1 MARNRGARERPP
13 STNRQSMKAGFK
25 PRFQRSWFGKNWH
38 IIAILATILFIA
50 FFVRTYF
57 GYSISVDNG
66 YLVSGG
72 SDSYYHERVIDHV
85 MNTGQHLV
93 QDPMLNYP
101 GGMRNARPPLYD
113 WSVAVTGS
121 LLNAFGLDS
130 FDAMGFA
137 LVMSTAF
144 WGTLTIIPVFLMGRA
159 AFGNKAGLV
168 AALLFAIMSGHIQRS
183 VMSNADHDAMVL
195 FFAVCS
201 FYFLMLALM
210 NVKGNKWVSKWGDTS
225 SIRSGIRSYL
235 GQNKI
240 SLLYAVLSGTMLAAV
255 AMIWTGF
262 AYLVVIVLVYLLVQ
276 VLVNRFRDIDSMGV
290 VFTVGLMLLMGFAI
304 MAPVY
309 YQMNYWDTWFDIP
322 FYMFMAGMIFGG
334 YFVITRDYP
343 WTLTI
348 PVFMI
353 VGGGALF
360 VLSFTMPSLFEAL
373 ITGQGYFVQSKLYST
388 ISEAQPPDFSNLV
401 LSFGIL
407 TFWLSFAGVIYA
419 AMKVAKD
426 TSPYLIFIVVW
437 SGVSMFMAIS
447 AGRFMFNAAPA
458 FAITAGWIAAIMIDW
473 INFQDIPKT
482 LSGTTG
488 NPIQALRKAV
498 KLRHVLGA
506 LFLAFLIIVPNVWFA
521 MDAGIPSNSKEEY
534 SQQVYD
540 VMPNFLKPP
549 DYDVV
554 NGTSWY
560 FGAFSYNIP
569 LPTSYWPS
577 AWSWFSERDSDIVP
591 EAAKP
596 AFLSWWDYGF
606 EAVREGKHPTVAD
619 NFQNAYQ
626 FAGQFIT
633 CQNED
638 YAIAMLITRTLEETG
653 VSDNQTIVA
662 ILESYDVDVDKVNDI
677 MTNPSKYVKVVL
689 DHPDIYGPYDS
700 DLSAKNAEYSAM
712 QVELAVIGS
721 DNLIDL
727 YHDLREQTGIDIGYF
742 AIDGRLFPFTAFGY
756 NIFYAPASLSDHRT
770 DQFNQPYDF
779 YQILAVDQYG
789 ETHTF
794 ENVTADMV
802 IVDYT
807 IEYKEMFYESMLYRT
822 FMGYGPYDIGY
833 TSQGIPG
840 ISGSL
845 VNLPPM
851 QGWNLTHFRMVYRTA
866 YYNPYP
872 TALVPDHPE
881 AWRAVSWE
889 EAVELKEK
897 IDAGEIDGMV
907 DMSAPTLASGVV
919 FVQYYEGAIIE
930 GTATTESGKPFANA
944 WVTVL
949 DDYGVPHHT
958 VKTDENGHYSAIM
971 PFGNVTI
978 VYSYGDLDL
987 RTQVAGELLMVNHN
1001 ISYSQ
1006 AMRAE
1011 VDADND
1017 GVWDYHINGDVQIPS
1032 SSIDGT
1038 VFWDID
1044 GDGKFN
1050 PTVDEPMT
1058 DAQVILNGTSI
1069 DFYEEQEVDS
1079 SGKYL
1084 FYSIPPMT
1092 ADLYA
1097 YNKDRELGLTV
1108 QEIFPLAD
1116 RTVDIPVRPNA
1127 INGTLVYET
1136 GEPASGVVVEMVD
1149 LISGEVTNR
1158 TTSEDGEFQFAK
1170 LLPGNYS
1177 LRLRNQAVSIG
1188 QQVFNLENGRNVDK
1202 TFTIYDSMHISGTV
1216 RLEGTITTNVLVGAI
1231 SPTTEVWTTSDSTGK
1246 YSLLVP
1252 EGTYTI
1258 YSIAVKAG
1266 IEYAW
1271 IGATSGTGEVTV
1283 NPNLVKG
1290 KVITGTVYEGGVPS
1304 ADTEIVFEERTSGAS
1319 LALITNS
1326 SGGFRTVLPTGTYFM
1341 YSHTDSHAIWQD
1353 VYISSTKRMDVYLT
1367 EAVHLS
1373 GVVWTD
1379 SNGNELMG
1387 DQEGMEGATITVN
1400 DPDGREI
1407 TSTSDPDGQYLVTL
1421 VPGNTYQVSFSFDGY
1436 QTVEREYKPLMKSVD
1451 EDIEL
1456 VPENRTIQ
1464 GSAFFDTTALD
1475 DIEVRFYAVGG
1486 GAVNASVMTDAHG
1499 LFSISLAPGQY
1510 LVQVDQNVTLGSNAT
1525 RWQNYTTLTVVIGEN
1540 PEPLDLDVVKR
1551 ARVYGEIVPDRDV
1564 MTSITFDGPETK
1576 EINVDGTFDIY
1587 LIPGVYDIYA
1597 YSEKFNAR
1605 YASLERMT
1613 LDQTSSPIVIIT
1625 DRAYPLDGSL
1635 VFGDGPFLKAT
1646 PVSISD
1652 TSGATLSIKT
1662 NNIGMF
1668 TTYLLPGM
1676 YAIEVNYSAVER
1688 IGLEQRYLRYT
1699 GYKEV
1704 DMLSGTEIDIELDRD
1719 YDNSTVSG
1727 MLLGTDGNPVAGSLT
1742 FTARSET
1749 SMNAS
1754 ATATMAGFDLE
1765 MAPGE
1770 YSVYAKQFDGPG
1782 AYLGVI
1788 EIEPYEPNL
1797 ITIQLES
1804 GLRFSGKTIYSG
1816 AQGPASIQIS
1826 GDGTV
1831 HLESGP
1837 DGSYEIFL
1845 PGGSYSVTC
1854 SAEAVEREMDVE
1866 YLSSFELELESST
1879 SKTIELEKQVRLGVT
1894 VQWNEQEKATI
1905 LPGEKAVY
1913 TITLVNNGNVK
1924 DTYELSTLFTSWD
1937 VEFSQEKVTV
1947 DFGSQNSAVV
1957 TATIL
1962 TPADAKVEHAKVRIL
1977 AQSTTQSSKSGS
1989 VDVDVNIIAVRSL
2002 NLIFDKGFPTSG
2014 ESYSY
2019 SVKLDNLGNI
2029 EDTYHIT
2036 VANAEQLASLG
2047 WTYSFANTTERWIE
2061 VTVDAGKPAY
2071 FTMSLTPI
2079 RSNPDPDVELVLF
2092 ARSNSEG
2099 TVQKA
2104 LPVIL
2109 NLPHVTVP
2117 DLSVTGTS
2125 VHDSA
2130 PTIPLGTI
2138 ALGGAAL
2145 VLFVIVVLLG
2155 YQKGVFRRRKR

>member
-1 MARNRGARERPP
+1 MARNRGANERPP
-13 STNRQSMKAGFK
+13 STRKQPMKAGFK
-25 PRFQRSWFGKNWH
+25 SRFQRSWFGKNWH
-38 IIAILATILFIA
+38 FVVILATILFIA

-72 SDSYYHERVIDHV
+72 SDSYYHERVIDYV
-85 MNTGQHLV
+85 METGQHLV

-101 GGMRNARPPLYD
+101 AGMRNARPPLYD

-121 LLNAFGLDS
+121 LLTAFGVDS
-130 FDAMGFA
+130 FDAMGFV

-210 NVKGNKWVSKWGDTS
+210 NVKGNKWVSKWGDVS
-225 SIRSGIRSYL
+225 SIRSGIRGYL
-235 GQNKI
+235 SQNLVSI
-240 SLLYAVLSGTMLAAV
+240 LYAVLSGTMLAAV

-262 AYLVVIVLVYLLVQ
+262 AYLAVIILAYLLVQ

-290 VFTVGLMLLMGFAI
+290 VITVGLMLLVGFAI

-322 FYMFMAGMIFGG
+322 FYMFLAGMVFGG

-343 WTLTI
+343 WTLTV

-353 VGGGALF
+353 LGGGTLF

-407 TFWLSFAGVIYA
+407 TFWLSFAGVVYA

-437 SGVSMFMAIS
+437 SGISMFMAIS

-458 FAITAGWIAAIMIDW
+458 FAITAGWIAAMIIDW

-482 LSGTTG
+482 LSGVKG

-506 LFLAFLIIVPNVWFA
+506 LFLAFMIIVPNVWFA

-540 VMPNFLKPP
+540 VMPDFLKPP
-549 DYDVV
+549 DYDTV

-569 LPTSYWPS
+569 LPTSYWPA
-577 AWSWFSERDSDIVP
+577 AWSWFSEQDSDTVP
-591 EAAKP
+591 NAAKP

-606 EAVREGKHPTVAD
+606 EAIREGEHPTVAD

-638 YAIAMLITRTLEETG
+638 YAIAMLITRTLEATG

-662 ILESYDVDVDKVNDI
+662 MLERYDVDVDKVNDI
-677 MTNPSKYVKVVL
+677 MTNSSKYIDVVL
-689 DHPDIYGPYDS
+689 SNPNIYGPYNS
-700 DLSAKNAEYSAM
+700 DLSAKNAKYAAM
-712 QVELAVIGS
+712 QVELALIGS
-721 DNLIDL
+721 DDLVDL
-727 YHDLREQTGIDIGYF
+727 YHDLREETGIDVGYF

-756 NIFYAPASLSDHRT
+756 NIFYAPASLSDHRI
-770 DQFNQPYDF
+770 DQFNQPFDF

-789 ETHTF
+789 ETHSF

-822 FMGYGPYDIGY
+822 FMGYGPWDIGY
-833 TSQGIPG
+833 ESQGIPG

-851 QGWNLTHFRMVYRTA
+851 QGWNLSHFRMVYRTA

-872 TALVPDHPE
+872 AELVSDHPE

-897 IDAGEIDGMV
+897 IDAGEIDGLV

-919 FVQYYEGAIIE
+919 FVQYYEGAILE

-949 DDYGVPHHT
+949 DDYGVPHQT
-958 VKTDENGHYSAIM
+958 VKTDESGHYSAIM

-1011 VDADND
+1011 VDSDND

-1044 GDGKFN
+1044 GDGEFN
-1050 PTVDEPMT
+1050 PSVDEPMT

-1069 DFYEEQEVDS
+1069 KFHEDQEVDI
-1079 SGKYL
+1079 SGGYL
-1084 FYSIPPMT
+1084 FYSVPPMT

-1097 YNKDRELGLTV
+1097 YNEDRELGLTV
-1108 QEIFPLAD
+1108 QEIFPLGD
-1116 RTVDIPVRPNA
+1116 RTVDIPVRPSA
-1127 INGTLVYET
+1127 INGTLVYNT
-1136 GEPASGVVVEMVD
+1136 GETASGVVVEMVD

-1177 LRLRNQAVSIG
+1177 LRLQDQTVSIG
-1188 QQVFNLENGRNVDK
+1188 EQVFNLVNGRTVDS
-1202 TFTIYDSMHISGTV
+1202 TFTIHHSLGISGSV
-1216 RLEGTITTNVLVGAI
+1216 RLGGTITANVLVGAI

-1246 YSLLVP
+1246 YSILVP

-1266 IEYAW
+1266 VEYAW
-1271 IGATSGTGEVTV
+1271 IGTASGTGKVTV
-1283 NPNLVKG
+1283 NPNLVQG

-1304 ADTEIVFEERTSGAS
+1304 ANTEIVFEERTSGARI
-1319 LALITNS
+1319 ALVTNA

-1353 VYISSTKRMDVYLT
+1353 VYISSSKRLDVYLT
-1367 EAVHLS
+1367 QAVHLS

-1379 SNGNELMG
+1379 SNGNDLMG
-1387 DQEGMEGATITVN
+1387 DQEGMERVTVTAT

-1407 TSTSDPDGQYLVTL
+1407 TSTTDSDGQYLVTL

-1436 QTVEREYKPLMKSVD
+1436 QTVEREYKPLMESVE

-1456 VPENRTIQ
+1456 VPENRTVQ
-1464 GSAFFDTTALD
+1464 GSAFFDTTALNN
-1475 DIEVRFYAVGG
+1475 IEVRFYAVGG
-1486 GAVNASVMTDAHG
+1486 GAVNATAITDAHG

-1510 LVQVDQNVTLGSNAT
+1510 LVEVDQNVTLGSNAT
-1525 RWQNYTTLTVVIGEN
+1525 RWQNYTTLTVVIGED
-1540 PEPLDLDVVKR
+1540 PEPLDLEVVKR
-1551 ARVYGEIVPDRDV
+1551 ARVYGEVIPNRNV

-1576 EINVDGTFDIY
+1576 EINVNLTFDIY
-1587 LIPGVYDIYA
+1587 LIPGEYDIYA
-1597 YSEKFNAR
+1597 SAERFTTH
-1605 YASLERMT
+1605 YAYLERMSI
-1613 LDQTSSPIVIIT
+1613 DHTSSPIVIII
-1625 DRAYPLDGSL
+1625 DRAYVLDGSL
-1635 VFGDGPFLKAT
+1635 MFGDGPFLKTT
-1646 PVSISD
+1646 PVSITD
-1652 TSGATLSIKT
+1652 ASGATLRIET
-1662 NNIGMF
+1662 NTIGMF
-1668 TTYLLPGM
+1668 TTYLMPGE
-1676 YAIEVNYSAVER
+1676 YTIVVDYSTIER
-1688 IGLEQRYLRYT
+1688 IGLEQKYVRYT

-1704 DMLSGTEIDIELDRD
+1704 NLLSGTEIDIELDRD

-1727 MLLGTDGNPVAGSLT
+1727 MIIGTNGNPVAGSLT
-1742 FTARSET
+1742 FAAISDT

-1765 MAPGE
+1765 MAPGD

-1782 AYLGVI
+1782 SYLGVI
-1788 EIEPYEPNL
+1788 EIEPYEPNV

-1816 AQGPASIQIS
+1816 IQGPASIQVS
-1826 GDGTV
+1826 GNGTV
-1831 HLESGP
+1831 DLESGP
-1837 DGSYEIFL
+1837 DGSFEVFL
-1845 PGGSYSVTC
+1845 PSGSYSVTC

-1866 YLSSFELELESST
+1866 YLSSFELELVSST
-1879 SKTIELEKQVRLGVT
+1879 SKTIELEKQVLLGVT

-1913 TITLVNNGNVK
+1913 TITLVNTGNVK

-1937 VEFSQEKVTV
+1937 VEFSKEKVTV
-1947 DFGSQNSAVV
+1947 EFGSQNSAVV

-1962 TPADAKVEHAKVRIL
+1962 APADAKVDHDQIRIL

-1989 VDVDVNIIAVRSL
+1989 VNVDVNIIAVRSL
-2002 NLIFDKGFPTSG
+2002 NLIFDKGYPTSG

-2019 SVKLDNLGNI
+2019 SVKLNNLGNI
-2029 EDTYHIT
+2029 EDTYNIT

-2047 WTYSFANTTERWIE
+2047 WTYSFTNNTESWMEI
-2061 VTVDAGKPAY
+2061 TVDAGMPAY
-2071 FTMSLTPI
+2071 FDMSLTPT

-2092 ARSNSEG
+2092 ARSTSEG

-2130 PTIPLGTI
+2130 PTIPIGTI
-2138 ALGGAAL
+2138 ALGGVAL